1 MIDSEILDKI
11 SEFMFNKPLNLT
23 GLQLISLMLSN
34 TDFFLMNS
42 VCSVSKY
49 FHFDFKQTKKK
60 LFALN
65 NTHYN
70 DINIY

>member
-42 VCSVSKY
+42 VCSVSKC